1 MNHREYL
8 ELKKL
13 DISSIRDDIL
23 KEVKRDF
30 YEDFYYYS
38 MVLAAAIYVMKKNQI
53 RNLDKLYSCIMDLEI
68 EKTAKNEILRII
80 ENVNNEIITFSDKYC
95 LEEIQ
100 AYILLS
106 KDIIFSKV
114 NENKTPL
121 PIVKLVHRLLNPLSG
136 ETIMDLCSGIGD
148 FLIYSQIINPDTNC
162 EGVEISSKNIVI
174 NSVRAY
180 VSDVKVNL
188 YNNDIFSDE
197 ALKLKADK
205 VFSNYPFGEKYL
217 DLLAKLRKK
226 DNFWYLGLLK
236 KSISPEWVYNRIVA
250 ESIKENGKAVVIMS
264 NSGLWND
271 SDEITRQYFLE
282 NGLIESVIALP
293 DNLFSNTHIDS
304 SILVISH
311 NNSKINFV
319 DATEIFTPG
328 RRKNTITDEQI
339 EEIIFHLDGDTHL
352 SKIVNYSDIKKPY
365 NLYPRSY
372 IKAQQKFEEMVCL
385 KEYLLDVKRGPS
397 IPSIELDEM
406 VSEEDTDTKYLLTN
420 NIIDGEIDN
429 KMISLNKLSSS
440 YRKFYLNPLEIV
452 LSKNGTPFKSAV
464 CDINGNINIIPNGN
478 LYIIKVDESKANPY
492 FIKAFFECEQGQKI
506 LNSFAKGSKIKNI
519 SIKDL
524 LNVLVPKVDKEIQ
537 DAFSSEY
544 ISRKNKII
552 KKKRDLEREIQV
564 KKLLLRKYIL

>member
-148 FLIYSQIINPDTNC
+148 FLIYSQIINPNTNC
-162 EGVEISSKNIVI
+162 KGVEISSKNIVI

-365 NLYPRSY
+365 NLYPKSY

>member
-80 ENVNNEIITFSDKYC
+80 ENVNNEIITFSDKYR

-205 VFSNYPFGEKYL
+205 GFSNYPFGEKYL

-365 NLYPRSY
+365 NLYPKSY

-544 ISRKNKII
+544 ISRKNKIL

>member
-365 NLYPRSY
+365 NLYPKSY

-524 LNVLVPKVDKEIQ
+524 LNVLVPKVDKKIQ

>member
-365 NLYPRSY
+365 NLYPKSY

>member
-80 ENVNNEIITFSDKYC
+80 ENVNNEIITFSDKYR

-365 NLYPRSY
+365 NLYPKSY

-544 ISRKNKII
+544 ISRKNKIL